1 MICIT
6 NVSTNING
14 PSGAVGRCI
23 PATKLYY
30 LFVLPSRPA
39 SVNFQ
44 IYHVT
49 VIIVASCCFSFCRSD
64 WFNADFMVTLRKKLT
79 SAKFVWRAFKVVM
92 G

>member
-1 MICIT
+1 MLILISMDHRGRLAV
-6 NVSTNING
+6 VSQLQNYTT
-14 PSGAVGRCI
+14 R
-23 PATKLYY
+23 Y

-49 VIIVASCCFSFCRSD
+49 FIIVASCCFSFCRSD
-64 WFNADFMVTLRKKLT
+64 WFNADFMVTLQKKLT